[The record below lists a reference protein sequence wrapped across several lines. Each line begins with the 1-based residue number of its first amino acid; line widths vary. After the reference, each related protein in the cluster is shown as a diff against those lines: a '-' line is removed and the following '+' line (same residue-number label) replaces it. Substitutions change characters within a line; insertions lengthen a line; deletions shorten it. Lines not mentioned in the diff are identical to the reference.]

1 MIVITKIF
9 FFSVWKGGTGPVKDL
24 YTIGYNPQYKLVAE
38 KNSSIWIVL
47 TRHITDKDD
56 FAQNRIYIALI
67 VYKGG
72 KKVYLPCE
80 FFFISS

>member
-1 MIVITKIF
+1 MNITSNQYVY
-9 FFSVWKGGTGPVKDL
+9 SVWKSGSGPVKDL
-24 YTIGYNPQYKLVAE
+24 YNIGHNPQYRLVAE
-38 KNSSIWIVL
+38 KNSSIWVVL

-80 FFFISS
+80 C